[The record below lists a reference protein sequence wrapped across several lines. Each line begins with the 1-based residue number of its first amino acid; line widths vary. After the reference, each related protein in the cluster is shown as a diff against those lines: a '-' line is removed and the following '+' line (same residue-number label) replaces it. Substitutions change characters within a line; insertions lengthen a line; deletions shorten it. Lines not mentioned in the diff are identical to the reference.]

1 MVVWQYC
8 RMAKVTFS
16 LDEETVRTLRRV
28 AERKRKP
35 QSLVVR
41 EAVAEY
47 AAREDTLPDEE
58 RQRRLDVIRDLKA
71 PPPTRPRPEVGREL
85 QDLRKSRNAGWAR
98 PSR

>member
-1 MVVWQYC
+1 MV
-8 RMAKVTFS
+8 KVTFS

-47 AAREDTLPDEE
+47 AAREDKLPDDE
-58 RQRRLDVIRDLKA
+58 RQRRLDVIRELKA
-71 PPPTRPRPEVGREL
+71 QPSTRPGPEVDRAL
-85 QDLRKSRNAGWAR
+85 RDIRKSRNAGWAR
-98 PSR
+98 PSD

>member
-1 MVVWQYC
+1 MV
-8 RMAKVTFS
+8 KVTFS

-47 AAREDTLPDEE
+47 AAREDKLSEEE
-58 RQRRLDVIRDLKA
+58 RRRRLDILRVLKA
-71 PPPTRPRPEVGREL
+71 QPASRPDEDVDREL
-85 QDLRKSRNAGWAR
+85 QDLRKSRRTGWAR
-98 PSR
+98 PSD